1 MIDISQ
7 VLDGTPPNTG
17 VAVTTTRAST
27 NTIDLLAARDVGVPN
42 PLGIHVVVT
51 EAFVGGTSVVVEQQV
66 CATEGGTFL
75 TLNRSAVILTANLT
89 AGQEIYRVP
98 IVMNQANNQSAGVLN
113 APGRY
118 FRLLYTVVGTFT
130 AGAVFA
136 YVNPNMDRNAFYA
149 YPANYTV
156 YVDPD
161 EI

>member
-1 MIDISQ
+1 MIDITQ

-17 VAVTTTRAST
+17 VAVTTTRPST
-27 NTIDLLAARDVGVPN
+27 NVFDLLAARDVGVPN

-51 EAFVGGTSVVVEQQV
+51 ETFAGGTSLVVAQQV
-66 CATEGGTFL
+66 CATEGGTYL
-75 TLNRSAVILTANLT
+75 TINQSALILTANLI

-98 IVMNQANNQSAGVLN
+98 IVMNQANNQTSGIVA

-118 FRLLYTVVGTFT
+118 FRLLYTVVGTNT

-149 YPANYTV
+149 YPSNYTV